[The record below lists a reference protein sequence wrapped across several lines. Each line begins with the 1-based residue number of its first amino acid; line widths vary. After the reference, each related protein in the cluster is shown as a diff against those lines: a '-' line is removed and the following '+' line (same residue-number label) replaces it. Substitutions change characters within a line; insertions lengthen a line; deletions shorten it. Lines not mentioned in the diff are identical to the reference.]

1 MLKIIIIALF
11 IWLLIKTLGLAFKLT
26 WGLAKVIACVL
37 MVAAFPVLAICL
49 LFAGGIVLL
58 APVLLIAIAAVI
70 LKACL

>member
-58 APVLLIAIAAVI
+58 TPVLLIAIAAVI

>member
-1 MLKIIIIALF
+1 MLKIVIIALF